1 MGSCTKK
8 GFLQLC
14 RKLEVD
20 SEVCPIISEMLH
32 EVVARALC
40 RVALEGGIWGL
51 YRGVCMLIDVVFIL
65 EEAIQTWLFV

>member
-1 MGSCTKK
+1 
-8 GFLQLC
+8 
-14 RKLEVD
+14 
-20 SEVCPIISEMLH
+20 MLH
-32 EVVARALC
+32 KVVARALC